1 MTTTAWYY
9 DFYEKGAFPHQQD
22 LCKAAEWTKCN
33 LEGRQLVSPTHL
45 TGMPANPLTI
55 RLLALR
61 EAVNRLQSNV
71 TPINEA
77 IMKQAEKKFS
87 KGKIFEMGGTLIT
100 QQSGSIK
107 TGGAPVEVIKI
118 SGKRTTIEW
127 RYDITHL
134 ALYEFFTNFGSVLD
148 RLAYEIDL
156 LYGLQVKKVDWPKLV
171 DTTKGKDKY
180 WKDLNNKDTKLAK
193 FIKQYKLKLKTALG
207 YRNRLVHDGII
218 RITADIGLLANKGK
232 AGLSVKLPRD
242 PNNNNSPMDI
252 DAIEF
257 CRQAKANVLK
267 LLGGSYKLMLQHFQ
281 THGKPPWKN

>member
-1 MTTTAWYY
+1 MSITSWYFDY
-9 DFYEKGAFPHQQD
+9 YEPGTFPHQQD
-22 LCKAAEWTKCN
+22 LCKAVEWTKCN
-33 LEGRQLVSPTHL
+33 LEGRQLVSPTCL

-61 EAVNRLQSNV
+61 EAVDRLQSNV

-87 KGKIFEMGGTLIT
+87 KGKMFEMGGTLIT
-100 QQSGSIK
+100 QQSDSIK

-118 SGKRTTIEW
+118 SGKRTAIEW

-148 RLAYEIDL
+148 RLAYETDL
-156 LYGLQVKKVDWPKLV
+156 LYGLQAKKVDWPKLV
-171 DTTKGKDKY
+171 DTTKGKDNKY
-180 WKDLNNKDTKLAK
+180 WKNLNSKDTKLAK
-193 FIKQYKLKLKTALG
+193 FIKHYKPKLKTALD

-218 RITADIGLLANKGK
+218 KITADIGLLANKGK

-242 PNNNNSPMDI
+242 PNDNNSPMDV
-252 DAIEF
+252 DALEF
-257 CRQAKANVLK
+257 CRKAKEDVLK
-267 LLGGSYKLMLQHFQ
+267 LLDKSYELILQHLQ
-281 THGKPPWKN
+281 THGKPPW